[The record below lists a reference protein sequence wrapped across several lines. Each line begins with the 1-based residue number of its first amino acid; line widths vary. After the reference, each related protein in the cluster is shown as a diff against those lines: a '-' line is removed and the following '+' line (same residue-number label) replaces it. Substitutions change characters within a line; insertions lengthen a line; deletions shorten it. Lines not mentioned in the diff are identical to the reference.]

1 MSKTLLVMVQ
11 EIKAT
16 MRRKVFLLFGFGVP
30 VLLGL
35 VAVIVMAINRDATSE
50 AYGENG
56 PGSPEKSALVT
67 EGLVDEGNLIEFL
80 PAGLPEDW
88 LVEYPNVATARSA
101 LEVGEIETYY
111 VIPADY
117 VETGNYTYVK
127 PTHNPLGDDLQTR
140 NMEWLLLA
148 NMLGNES
155 LAMKVQDPLELEVI
169 SMAPPGASEAQDNW
183 LTSFLPNLMALILYM
198 VIIMS
203 SSVLVA
209 AMTDEKKNRVLEV
222 LLSSV
227 STRQLI
233 TGKILAVGILGVLMM
248 ALWVLV
254 LWSVANFG
262 GQPLSIPQDFEL
274 PIPLLLWACV
284 YALLG
289 YAIYGSQ
296 MAGLG
301 ALAPDV
307 KDSRSVSFIVLIPL
321 IAVYMFLLVIITKPD
336 SPLAIF
342 LSLFPLTSPVGMITR
357 MVVTEVP
364 AWQSALAA
372 LLQIAAAIFIVRFV
386 ARLFRAQALLSG
398 QPLSLKRFFGALLGK
413 A

>member
-30 VLLGL
+30 VLLGI
-35 VAVIVMAINRDATSE
+35 VAVIVMAINRDATV
-50 AYGENG
+50 AAIGENR
-56 PGSPEKSALVT
+56 PGSPEKSDLIT

-80 PAGLPEDW
+80 PAALPDEW
-88 LVEYPNVATARSA
+88 LVEYADMGAAQSA
-101 LEVGEIETYY
+101 LESGEIEAFY

-117 VETGNYTYVK
+117 VETGKFTYVK
-127 PTHNPLGDDLQTR
+127 PTHNPLGDDLQTG
-140 NMEWLLLA
+140 NMEWLLLT

-155 LAMKVQDPLELEVI
+155 LAIKVRDPLDLEVVT
-169 SMAPPGASEAQDNW
+169 MASPGAEETQDSW
-183 LTSFLPNLMALILYM
+183 LASLLPNLMALILYM

-203 SSVLVA
+203 SSVLIA

-248 ALWVLV
+248 AMWLLV

-307 KDSRSVSFIVLIPL
+307 KDSRSVSFLVLIPL

-336 SPLAIF
+336 GPIAIF

-364 AWQSALAA
+364 VWQSALAA

-386 ARLFRAQALLSG
+386 ARLFRTQTLLSG
-398 QPLSLKRFFGALLGK
+398 QPLNLKRYFGALLGK
-413 A
+413 T